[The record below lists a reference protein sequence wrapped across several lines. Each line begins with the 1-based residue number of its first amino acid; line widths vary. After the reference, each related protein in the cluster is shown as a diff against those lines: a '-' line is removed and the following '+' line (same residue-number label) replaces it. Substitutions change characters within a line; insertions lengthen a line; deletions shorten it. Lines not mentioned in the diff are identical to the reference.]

1 MVYRGINDN
10 YVCFNDEQVGY
21 DMNIMLLLH
30 LLIGFMIVGAIVTVE
45 IKNMLSA
52 VISVGAV
59 GFILSMTFLFL
70 GAPDIAITQVI
81 VEVLSLILL
90 IRATINVDNVAIE
103 EKGESI
109 FSNRT
114 TLIFVGIILVFAWI
128 AFQSLPIFGEPS
140 MRVSRYYLLN
150 AYGKVGASNIVAS
163 IILDFRA
170 YDTFGELLVLFT
182 SISGAF
188 AILRRGKV
196 DKHKDHLRIDLER

>member
-1 MVYRGINDN
+1 
-10 YVCFNDEQVGY
+10 
-21 DMNIMLLLH
+21 MNIMLLLH
-30 LLIGFMIVGAIVTVE
+30 LFLGFMIIGAIVTVE

-81 VEVLSLILL
+81 VEILSLILL
-90 IRATINVDNVAIE
+90 IRATINTDNVAIE
-103 EKGESI
+103 EKGESV

-114 TLIFVGIILVFAWI
+114 ALIFVGIILVFAWI
-128 AFQSLPIFGEPS
+128 AFQSLPVFGEPS

-150 AYGKVGASNIVAS
+150 AYSEVGAFNIVSA

-188 AILRRGKV
+188 AILRRCKV
-196 DKHKDHLRIDLER
+196 DKHKDHLKIDLER